1 MVFMDTISDQIQMYE
16 NDGAFQKIEEE
27 RRGIKCNGKR
37 NVMVQEKEEK
47 GEWEKRL
54 RQEGETKGKMKTEK
68 ESQKEKIIL
77 IYQSV

>member
-1 MVFMDTISDQIQMYE
+1 
-16 NDGAFQKIEEE
+16 
-27 RRGIKCNGKR
+27 
-37 NVMVQEKEEK
+37 MVQEKEEK